1 MWFEW
6 SQEKLKAIP
15 GKDNK
20 PFLIYFPKVFW
31 KEKILNFAD
40 TSTKLT
46 SKLLLARRRPTLLSK
61 AIKFEEI
68 VVQIGDLQI
77 VKSENFLMFV
87 SWKLKRLSFTG
98 GWTTTSS
105 LLGLLAIVD
114 AALNKEPG
122 PEALNLELWS
132 DAQRASL
139 NGILMSSED
148 FLKQDLN
155 KFWHISIRDPGIWVR
170 HLRAS
175 EGLRV
180 GSVPFWW
187 YAFTEC
193 HSVVGCFGCAILSF
207 DFLCNPISRLRSP
220 IIGSNAVFV
229 SIILQMSI
237 SFNLFTG
244 QISSPAFIA
253 WTSYIRPGSIKSI
266 ASGSCLDAVRCA

>member
-114 AALNKEPG
+114 AALNKDLKLWTWSSGRLLKEHPLMASSWVLKIFLNRIWINSG
-122 PEALNLELWS
+122 TSQFGTRAFEFVICALQK
-132 DAQRASL
+132 AY
-139 NGILMSSED
+139 
-148 FLKQDLN
+148 
-155 KFWHISIRDPGIWVR
+155 
-170 HLRAS
+170 
-175 EGLRV
+175 
-180 GSVPFWW
+180 GSVQ
-187 YAFTEC
+187 C
-193 HSVVGCFGCAILSF
+193 HSDDTHSPNAIRWSAASDVQYSPL
-207 DFLCNPISRLRSP
+207 ISCVIRSP
-220 IIGSNAVFV
+220 DSGVRSLAATLF
-229 SIILQMSI
+229 
-237 SFNLFTG
+237 SFQL
-244 QISSPAFIA
+244 SSKCQSVLICLPA
-253 WTSYIRPGSIKSI
+253 KS
-266 ASGSCLDAVRCA
+266 AHRRS